1 MPEGLQPILRYALRD
16 GGRRLDPEEAA
27 SGPQWT
33 LLDRGAPEARD
44 WLRKESGLSTDLVR
58 EMLAEE
64 TRPRCEPH
72 EGGTLLI
79 LRGVNLNPGAEPE
92 DMISVRIWLEEE
104 RLIALRGRRIMAL
117 ADQYEALEKGEG
129 PARVGQLLTN
139 IIFGLMIRMEPTIT
153 QLEEQCD
160 DLEIAVLESQA
171 ADLREPLF
179 ALRHRLITLR
189 RYIAPQR
196 DALKLLAELN
206 PALFNKEDRHRL
218 RDAIDRVTR
227 YVEVLDATRER
238 TAVIQ
243 DELANRMAESAN
255 QRVYILSLVA
265 GIFLPLGLVTGLL
278 GINVAGMPGM
288 DTSWAFWAVCLLLVA
303 LFLFELWLFRRMKWL

>member
-33 LLDRGAPEARD
+33 LLDRGTPEARD

-79 LRGVNLNPGAEPE
+79 LRGVNLNPGADPE

>member
-79 LRGVNLNPGAEPE
+79 LRGVNLNPGADPE